1 MTVPGGGGDAASS
14 SASVRRRRPEPSPT
28 QRALGLL
35 TRREHSR
42 QELTRKL
49 VSRGVE
55 AGDAQ
60 AAIDKLVAAGWQDDS
75 RFAASVVR
83 SRAGVGYGPAYI
95 RAELGT
101 HGLGSEAIALAMDG
115 FDGDWAD
122 NARDLIARRHP
133 QARAGNLAA
142 RRKAA
147 DFLLRRGFSME
158 HVRTA
163 LREALDAGQ

>member
-1 MTVPGGGGDAASS
+1 MTEAGHAGDAASS
-14 SASVRRRRPEPSPT
+14 QAPRRRRRPEPTPT

-35 TRREHSR
+35 TRREHSG

-83 SRAGVGYGPAYI
+83 SSLRLCGTSSSTERAMVPASVG
-95 RAELGT
+95 
-101 HGLGSEAIALAMDG
+101 
-115 FDGDWAD
+115 
-122 NARDLIARRHP
+122 
-133 QARAGNLAA
+133 
-142 RRKAA
+142 
-147 DFLLRRGFSME
+147 
-158 HVRTA
+158 
-163 LREALDAGQ
+163 